1 MDELARGRWPNGGTF
16 RLALCLP
23 RGRAEPAP
31 PRGGQLQRRSP
42 TGERPEMTREV
53 VFSEGRGLRARVVR
67 PETSRGTS
75 ILWTSRREA
84 GGRRERAIR
93 LALCRHRGRAE
104 PAPPRN
110 RDPDKGNQR
119 LQRRDA
125 SVERDADI
133 MRAGGRSASRGAD
146 CPVEKT
152 GCQRADSAFGKVLLQ
167 KGGHMKERPAR
178 RSPVHLPPKGFGI
191 RPVIIFV
198 TVCTKEKKQILA
210 RKEIHE
216 LLQAVWKEARGL
228 DCRKICHNARPCASI
243 LRSVGRGCAFLGGV
257 GQVLE
262 GAR

>member
-1 MDELARGRWPNGGTF
+1 MGGHFGWRYAFLAGVRSPPLRGGEPRTDG
-16 RLALCLP
+16 LAGRCRGETKAFP
-23 RGRAEPAP
+23 CGRAEPAP

-125 SVERDADI
+125 SAGRDADI
-133 MRAGGRSASRGAD
+133 MRGGGARQAEERIVRLKKPD
-146 CPVEKT
+146 
-152 GCQRADSAFGKVLLQ
+152 ANVLT
-167 KGGHMKERPAR
+167 RP
-178 RSPVHLPPKGFGI
+178 
-191 RPVIIFV
+191 
-198 TVCTKEKKQILA
+198 LA
-210 RKEIHE
+210 RFFSK
-216 LLQAVWKEARGL
+216 KEAT
-228 DCRKICHNARPCASI
+228 
-243 LRSVGRGCAFLGGV
+243 
-257 GQVLE
+257 
-262 GAR
+262 